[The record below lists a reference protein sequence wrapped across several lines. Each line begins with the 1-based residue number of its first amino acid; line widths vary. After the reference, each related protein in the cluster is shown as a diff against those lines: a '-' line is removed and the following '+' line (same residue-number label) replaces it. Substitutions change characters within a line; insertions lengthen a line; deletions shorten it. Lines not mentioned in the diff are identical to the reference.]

1 MRRVLSIAVL
11 LGALPAAVAAQ
22 DFQLHGYAD
31 ARLQVTDADAASW
44 IEGGTAKQ
52 RFDANESALQFGGA
66 TLVASWQ
73 VSPELL
79 AIATVQLH
87 PQTSPSLGLLDAYL
101 RYRPVSTT
109 PWRWSARIGAFFPP
123 VSLENDGVG
132 WTSRWTLTPSAINS
146 WVGEELRTFGAEF
159 RIERRGS
166 SGTLD
171 FGVAGF
177 KHNDPAGELLASRGW
192 AMSDIASTLNSCL
205 RQPDAYAS
213 VVRTSVPVRFEPFAE
228 NDGHIGWHADIS
240 WRGTNGGR
248 LALLRYDNRADPQ
261 SFGVQGTRHVYSW
274 RTRFW
279 SLGAELPLG
288 KFLLTGQLM
297 DGSTAFEPRP
307 GLLLDSKFH
316 AGYLLAGWDQG
327 AWRPAL
333 RFDMFSVRRLPNSP
347 AAPLSEHGHAWTA
360 ALNWRPRPW
369 LRLTGELLRIDS
381 VRNQRSLEGLSPR
394 QVDTQLQ
401 LSLRL
406 LF

>member
-1 MRRVLSIAVL
+1 MRRKLLIAAL

-52 RFDANESALQFGGA
+52 RFGANERALQFGGA
-66 TLVASWQ
+66 ALQARWQ
-73 VSPELL
+73 ASPELL
-79 AIATVQLH
+79 AVATAQLH

-109 PWRWSARIGAFFPP
+109 AWRWSARIGVFFPP

-132 WTSRWTLTPSAINS
+132 WTSPWTLTPSAINS
-146 WVGEELRTFGAEF
+146 WVGEELRSFGGEF
-159 RIERRGS
+159 RLEHRHA

-177 KHNDPAGELLASRGW
+177 KRNDPAGELLASRGW
-192 AMSDIASTLNSCL
+192 AMGDITSASNSRL
-205 RQPDAYAS
+205 RQPDVYAP
-213 VVRTSVPVRFEPFAE
+213 VLRTTVPVRFEPFAE
-228 NDGHIGWHADIS
+228 QDGHIGWHADIG
-240 WRGTNGGR
+240 WRGLNGGK
-248 LALLRYDNRADPQ
+248 LSLLRYNNRADPQ
-261 SFGVQGTRHVYSW
+261 SFGEQGARHVYSW

-279 SLGAELPLG
+279 SLGGEVPVG
-288 KFLLTGQLM
+288 QFLLIGQLM

-316 AGYLLAGWDQG
+316 AGYLLVGWDRG

-333 RFDMFSVRRLPNSP
+333 RFDMFSLRQLPDFLS
-347 AAPLSEHGHAWTA
+347 APLSEHGHAWTA
-360 ALNWRPRPW
+360 ALNWRPQPW
-369 LRLTGELLRIDS
+369 LRVSGELLRIDS
-381 VRNQRSLEGLSPR
+381 TRNQRLLQGLSPQ

-401 LSLRL
+401 LSVRL